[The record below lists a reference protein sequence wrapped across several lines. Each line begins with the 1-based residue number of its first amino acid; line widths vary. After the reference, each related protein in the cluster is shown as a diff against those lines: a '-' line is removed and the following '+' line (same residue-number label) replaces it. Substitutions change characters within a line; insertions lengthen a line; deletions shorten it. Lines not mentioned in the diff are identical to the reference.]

1 MADLMTDAYEYESLR
16 KTYKNFTTP
25 AVKFK
30 IGGTDVIQ
38 KKELQVLSVET
49 TLSLNSAGSARIVL
63 GGCYDYKNGSFDKTV
78 KDLAVLGKEVEVSL
92 GYVSSFQKVFK
103 GFLASVEMTLDAED
117 GITVEFTALDVR
129 WLMMT
134 DNFRCREHTVKNY
147 SDAVQEIM
155 KRYKKL
161 CSVKIDATKENFEDG
176 SISQRASDY
185 DFIMKDLIQSGR
197 VDREFFVVAD
207 RAYFRKPRSVSQPVL
222 TLSVGGGLVRFSRR
236 ASYENQKITV
246 MGFDP
251 ASGKGVEGTASSKAS
266 DRQTDVLG
274 GPGERLV
281 TDLSCTSSS
290 RARERAEALA
300 AGFLARKQKAD
311 AVCVGLPEIVLGR
324 FIRLSRVDSVMNQ
337 KYYITE
343 VTHTLD
349 SEGFFTNVS
358 MEGWE

>member
-1 MADLMTDAYEYESLR
+1 
-16 KTYKNFTTP
+16 
-25 AVKFK
+25 
-30 IGGTDVIQ
+30 
-38 KKELQVLSVET
+38 
-49 TLSLNSAGSARIVL
+49 
-63 GGCYDYKNGSFDKTV
+63 
-78 KDLAVLGKEVEVSL
+78 
-92 GYVSSFQKVFK
+92 
-103 GFLASVEMTLDAED
+103 MTLDAED

-311 AVCVGLPEIVLGR
+311 AVCVGLPEIVPGR